1 MVSPTVTTTYVLTV
15 VDADNTVTQSVTV
28 YVNAVSIVVQPQ
40 GEITTSEA
48 GSFLSVGA
56 SGIGTL
62 SYQWFKNDVSI
73 PGTNSGTYR
82 VTTNGDYKAVVTSTY
97 RGITMSFTS
106 SVATYLI
113 NTAAITGQPTDSSIL
128 IGNTHSF
135 SVDATG
141 TGDLSYQWF
150 HDATEVEGATAR
162 TYLASEAGTYKV
174 RVTSTVSS
182 SARTIDSIDAVLTL
196 SGVNITSI
204 SPNAYVT
211 QGSSTPIA
219 ISVSI
224 SGGVTVTYQWQF
236 NGSDISGATSTG
248 YLARQTGDY
257 AVVATGIRNGVT
269 QIKTSS
275 STHVTAVAAPSITS
289 FDSLAS
295 TIALGGSTNLVPV
308 FANGTGV
315 ITPGDIAVSSGDQ
328 ISASPTTTTSYTL
341 AVTNAA
347 GSSTGVTYAI
357 TVTTGTFT
365 SISSTSSTSRNQNS
379 TSVTLADG
387 RVLVYGASDNF
398 GTVKTDVFNP
408 TTNLFS
414 AVGDANFAWNKSPG
428 VLLANGKVLVAGGLT
443 WTNNQWASTS
453 AAGLFDP
460 VSNTWSATG
469 SMITSRRSHFMIRL
483 ADGKVFVGGGTSE
496 AGGVKSAEIYDPA
509 TGTFTSVPD
518 MPESRSD
525 VNAALL
531 PNGNVLVI
539 GGYNS
544 GSGHL
549 RSAVIYNIST
559 SSWSTVSSQMQIAHN
574 YGAAIVTLTDGRIFI
589 AGGWDS
595 ALHGFSQTD
604 IFDPST
610 NTFSAGPNLS
620 ERRADLTAHV
630 LQDGK
635 VVLIGGADGYG
646 NGWNSVDIFD
656 PVASRII
663 KQFNTMSGKRSVHS
677 SALLADGRVVIIGGS
692 YSGRFTA
699 EIFTQ

>member
-40 GEITTSEA
+40 GEITASET
-48 GSFLSVGA
+48 GSFFSVGA
-56 SGIGTL
+56 SGVGTL
-62 SYQWFKNDVSI
+62 SYQWFKDSVSI
-73 PGTNSGTYR
+73 SGTNSSTLR
-82 VTTNGDYKAVVTSTY
+82 VTNSGDYKAVVTSTY
-97 RGITMSFTS
+97 RGITMSVTS

-113 NTAAITGQPTDSSIL
+113 NNATITVQPTDSSVL

-135 SVDATG
+135 SVSATG

-150 HDATEVEGATAR
+150 LNDSEIGGAISSA
-162 TYLASEAGTYKV
+162 YLASAAGTYRV
-174 RVTSTVSS
+174 RVTSTVSGIT
-182 SARTIDSIDAVLTL
+182 RTINSSDAVLTL
-196 SGVNITSI
+196 TGVNITSI

-211 QGSSTPIA
+211 TGGSTSLA

-295 TIALGGSTNLVPV
+295 TIALGGSTNLVPI

-328 ISASPTTTTSYTL
+328 ISVSPTTTTSYTL

-365 SISSTSSTSRNQNS
+365 SISSTSSTSRYQNS

-387 RVLVYGASDNF
+387 RVLIYGAEDKF
-398 GTVKTDVFNP
+398 GTVKTDVFDP

-414 AVGDANFAWNKSPG
+414 AVGNANFAWNKSPG

-443 WTNNQWASTS
+443 WTNNLWASTS

-525 VNAALL
+525 VSAALL

-574 YGAAIVTLTDGRIFI
+574 YGAAIVTLTDGRIFF

-610 NTFSAGPNLS
+610 NTFSAGPGLS

-646 NGWNSVDIFD
+646 NVWNSVDVFD
-656 PVASRII
+656 PVTSSVI
-663 KQFNTMSGKRSVHS
+663 KQFNTMSYGRYVHS
-677 SALLADGRVVIIGGS
+677 SALLLDGRILIVGGD